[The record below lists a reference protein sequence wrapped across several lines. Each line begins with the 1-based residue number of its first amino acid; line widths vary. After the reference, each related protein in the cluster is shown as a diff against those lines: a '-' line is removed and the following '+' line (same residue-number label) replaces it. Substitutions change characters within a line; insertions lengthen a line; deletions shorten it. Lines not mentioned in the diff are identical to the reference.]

1 MSHYLKL
8 KQRINDMVEK
18 LFRWLLREGEYS
30 NTKKHTPKIEDK
42 KHNIIPFKAKLTSLE
57 RRVKAAR
64 EQKE

>member
-1 MSHYLKL
+1 MVYYLKL
-8 KQRINDMVEK
+8 KQRTNDMVEK

-30 NTKKHTPKIEDK
+30 DDKHTPKIDNN

>member
-18 LFRWLLREGEYS
+18 LFRYLLQEGEYS
-30 NTKKHTPKIEDK
+30 DDKHTPKIDNN

>member
-1 MSHYLKL
+1 MSLKNYFNN
-8 KQRINDMVEK
+8 KIEK
-18 LFRWLLREGEYS
+18 LFRYLLREGEYS
-30 NTKKHTPKIEDK
+30 NTNHTPKIENK

>member
-1 MSHYLKL
+1 MSFKNYFNNK
-8 KQRINDMVEK
+8 IEK
-18 LFRWLLREGEYS
+18 LFRYLLREGEYS
-30 NTKKHTPKIEDK
+30 NTKKHTPKIENK

>member
-18 LFRWLLREGEYS
+18 IFRWLLREGEYS
-30 NTKKHTPKIEDK
+30 NTKHTPKIEDK

>member
-1 MSHYLKL
+1 MSLKIYFNN
-8 KQRINDMVEK
+8 KIEK

-30 NTKKHTPKIEDK
+30 NDKHTPKIENK
-42 KHNIIPFKAKLTSLE
+42 KYNIIPFKAKLTSLE

>member
-8 KQRINDMVEK
+8 KQRINNMVEK

-30 NTKKHTPKIEDK
+30 NDKHTPKIENK
-42 KHNIIPFKAKLTSLE
+42 KYNIIPFKAKLTSLE

>member
-1 MSHYLKL
+1 MSLKIYFNN
-8 KQRINDMVEK
+8 KIEK

-30 NTKKHTPKIEDK
+30 NDKHTPKIENK

>member
-1 MSHYLKL
+1 MSRYLKL

-18 LFRWLLREGEYS
+18 LFRYLLREGEYS
-30 NTKKHTPKIEDK
+30 KPKHTPKIENK

-64 EQKE
+64 EQK

>member
-1 MSHYLKL
+1 MSFKNYFNNK
-8 KQRINDMVEK
+8 IEK
-18 LFRWLLREGEYS
+18 LFRYLLREGEYS
-30 NTKKHTPKIEDK
+30 NTNHTPKIEDK